1 MPSAEEFLSAPKT
14 RSADAFL
21 TTPAAP
27 APAPAPKSA
36 DSFLG
41 PPPAPRASPKPLTA
55 AVDYLKAKGGELAG
69 DYAVR
74 NREARAQMKQGAD
87 DFGVRADN
95 PAAGVGGALNLVG
108 GAFNYLASP
117 VNAAIDTVVGRP
129 VSKATGGRLQPRD
142 VGDAALAVEGFLVG
156 PKKAGAPRAPEG
168 VRYDPKFAKPVA
180 EPKTA
185 GAATRVAPAAPSAD
199 AFLAGKKG
207 AKPSADA
214 FLGDDLA
221 APPAPRA
228 LPAEGSP
235 APKIEAPAF
244 SGTPRAQQ
252 TLHHNAVTDLGNH
265 ADRLYRE
272 TAPDKLEL
280 FVPGGQATDLV
291 HTGGDLFM
299 SDHPN
304 LALGQGA
311 NKGVTLEFDAKGL
324 SGRVSM
330 AKPTAQL
337 GYEQGLG
344 SEYVA
349 RHNQV
354 KNLKDNLR
362 SFRVSKDIQTTPA
375 LRVRLQR
382 LMGQL
387 EKRGWTKTETD
398 GYVQYERPGAAP
410 EPVPTAAAPI
420 VTRSADA
427 FLAGDDLAIPPVPE
441 RAKAIAAA
449 EPDNLDEIFAPL
461 KRSAIERKARAE
473 MPPKTV
479 AAHVMDGAR
488 AVQHILAPATAGV
501 GREAAAVMRKTG
513 AQGDLLTAQ
522 ATHDLMSSVRV
533 ADKLPVE
540 QQRAL
545 VDYIEKR
552 STGATI
558 ADPALQ
564 GAADN
569 IRDVFD
575 RYRNRIAESLGE
587 EGPTFI
593 DDYYTHMW
601 KESPQAVGSRMQM
614 SRQGSGRNLKARSI
628 PTLAEGIEAG
638 LTPVYENP
646 VEATMAYAQ
655 NMSKYIATVDTL
667 KELDSLGLAKWYDVG
682 KAPEG
687 YVALK
692 GIHTTKPGQMIFQ
705 DGELVANRLGK
716 QRYAP
721 ADAARVYNNWISKGL
736 ETGDAGPLFEGARKV
751 SNGMVMLKLGLS
763 AFHAFTLVH
772 EGVISATAQGI
783 KAATAGRPLAAAKA
797 FAGAYASPVSMYARG
812 SRMTKEL
819 LGGGPE
825 AYEGVNKAFVE
836 AGGRTHM
843 DTLYRARASGSF
855 YNSLAKGTFKTD
867 VKKAFKRIAGN
878 NPSLVDRGMGI
889 IDLGANLIQSF
900 SAPLFEHYIP
910 RLKQGAF
917 AQTMEDWMAAN
928 PSATAKEV
936 NEAASL
942 INRSI
947 DNRFG
952 EMAWDNLFWH
962 RELKQASQM
971 LLLSPSWN
979 VGTINEIGG
988 GIVDVLGPSAKGL
1001 LAGKGVTDR
1010 TAYVA
1015 ALAVQVAILNGV
1027 MTYLKT
1033 GKAPDEARDFMA
1045 YETGGV
1051 DATSGQPERAL
1062 TPGYQKD
1069 VYAFTHDFPNHIGQE
1084 VKNKLNVAP
1093 KAAVE
1098 LLTNKDFR
1106 GLPIRPA
1113 DGAVVQPGD
1122 AGLPE
1127 YMLELMSPI
1136 SVSALRKG
1144 QKDGSNISLGEQL
1157 LAIRAAPSYLQ
1168 APERQHL
1175 FKQVKNRK
1183 DWNRKRKADNR
1194 AKNIRDGE

>member
-69 DYAVR
+69 DYAMR

-87 DFGVRADN
+87 DFGARADN
-95 PAAGVGGALNLVG
+95 PAAGAGGALNLVG

-156 PKKAGAPRAPEG
+156 PKKPGAPRAPEG

-180 EPKTA
+180 EPKAA
-185 GAATRVAPAAPSAD
+185 GPATRAAPAAPAAPSAD
-199 AFLAGKKG
+199 AFLSGKKG
-207 AKPSADA
+207 VKPSADA

-221 APPAPRA
+221 APPV
-228 LPAEGSP
+228 PA
-235 APKIEAPAF
+235 
-244 SGTPRAQQ
+244 
-252 TLHHNAVTDLGNH
+252 
-265 ADRLYRE
+265 
-272 TAPDKLEL
+272 
-280 FVPGGQATDLV
+280 
-291 HTGGDLFM
+291 
-299 SDHPN
+299 
-304 LALGQGA
+304 
-311 NKGVTLEFDAKGL
+311 
-324 SGRVSM
+324 
-330 AKPTAQL
+330 
-337 GYEQGLG
+337 
-344 SEYVA
+344 
-349 RHNQV
+349 
-354 KNLKDNLR
+354 
-362 SFRVSKDIQTTPA
+362 
-375 LRVRLQR
+375 
-382 LMGQL
+382 
-387 EKRGWTKTETD
+387 KT
-398 GYVQYERPGAAP
+398 
-410 EPVPTAAAPI
+410 
-420 VTRSADA
+420 SADA
-427 FLAGDDLAIPPVPE
+427 FLTGDDLAIPPVPP

-479 AAHVMDGAR
+479 VDHVMDGAR

-763 AFHAFTLVH
+763 AFHAFTMVH

-783 KAATAGRPLAAAKA
+783 KAASAGRPLAAAKA

-819 LGGGPE
+819 LGGGPK
-825 AYEGVNKAFVE
+825 AYEGVNKAYVE

-928 PSATAKEV
+928 PSATAAEV

-1175 FKQVKNRK
+1175 FKQAKNRK

-1194 AKNIRDGE
+1194 ARNIRDGE